1 MESTPTSGTQTPAST
16 MSSTT
21 DETSTSS
28 VSEIEATTT
37 SSTGRSLDFST
48 LQDLFPPGQSSAE
61 QQLQQVPSSLW
72 YILTTAV
79 LLSFHKEKLTGALW
93 TYLATNADSPQNEK
107 QLLGIAR
114 RIRESCLKAST
125 LVGFPRVSVPL
136 LYPFCQTTF
145 VHSSSPLISPAL
157 STPS

>member
-28 VSEIEATTT
+28 VSEIEAPTTT
-37 SSTGRSLDFST
+37 STSRNLDFST
-48 LQDLFPPGQSSAE
+48 LQDLFPLAPSSGE
-61 QQLQQVPSSLW
+61 QQLQHDPSSLW

-79 LLSFHKEKLTGALW
+79 LLSFHREKLTGALW
-93 TYLATNADSPQNEK
+93 EYLATTNADSPQNEK
-107 QLLGIAR
+107 ELLEIAR

-125 LVGFPRVSVPL
+125 LVGFPR
-136 LYPFCQTTF
+136 
-145 VHSSSPLISPAL
+145 
-157 STPS
+157 